1 LITTTLGRICGDH
14 FASARRSRLMAPNL
28 GFVLAPAQCVQ
39 HQWLRRVCN
48 SVSAGH
54 QRLTSCLTQRA
65 AHAGDAPP
73 PEAHHAQATPVPA
86 VPLRRITPVLVARP
100 RTVQAD
106 TLSLTAALAHPQ
118 IAVLLPAS
126 HSVVRERLGR

>member
-1 LITTTLGRICGDH
+1 
-14 FASARRSRLMAPNL
+14 
-28 GFVLAPAQCVQ
+28 
-39 HQWLRRVCN
+39 
-48 SVSAGH
+48 
-54 QRLTSCLTQRA
+54 
-65 AHAGDAPP
+65 
-73 PEAHHAQATPVPA
+73 